1 MRIVVFS
8 DTHLGARS
16 GRTAEARREFDNF
29 VRGQFSRVLSQVD
42 ADLVVHAGDVFDMP
56 RPTADLQKFFS
67 TEITRVLDRGI
78 ELVVI
83 AGNHDRSLAHSLLE
97 MYYDNLHIVNTT
109 ARFEFG
115 DLAITAFP
123 YQREV
128 SGIQRVL
135 DEVRSELFIAHQL
148 LDNSWVGPQRMH
160 FRGSK
165 TLRPPRRGLLI
176 SGHVHRAQIT
186 SERSVHCGSTIRTS
200 FAEVIEPKGYLVLDV
215 EDGNVEGEFREL
227 PTYPM
232 EVHELEDEEE
242 FEPKD
247 KNARLYLRLL
257 GSGLEKGEV
266 YAQYPAGEYPHLR
279 VGVSSRTRLLY
290 GRYNGGFEPP
300 SFSVK
305 L

>member
-16 GRTAEARREFDNF
+16 GRTAEARSEFGDF
-29 VRGQFSRVLSQVD
+29 VRDQLRRVLRQVD
-42 ADLVVHAGDVFDMP
+42 ADLIVHAGDVFDRS
-56 RPTADLQKFFS
+56 RPSSDLQEFFY

-83 AGNHDRSLAHSLLE
+83 AGNHDRSLSHNLLE
-97 MYYDNLHIVNTT
+97 MYYDNLHIINTVT
-109 ARFEFG
+109 RL
-115 DLAITAFP
+115 DLDELRITAFP

-128 SGIQRVL
+128 SSIQRVL
-135 DEVRSELFIAHQL
+135 DEGRSDLFIAHQL
-148 LDNSWVGPQRMH
+148 LENSWVGPQRMH

-165 TLRPPRRGLLI
+165 TLKPPKRGLLI
-176 SGHVHRAQIT
+176 SGHVHRAQVT
-186 SERSVHCGSTIRTS
+186 SERSVHCGSSVRTN

-227 PTYPM
+227 PTFPM

-242 FEPKD
+242 FEPRD
-247 KNARLYLRLL
+247 KSARLYLRIL
-257 GSGLEKGEV
+257 GSEVKTGEV
-266 YAQYPAGEYPHLR
+266 YTQYPAGEYPHLR
-279 VGVSSRTRLLY
+279 VGVTNRVRPLY
-290 GRYNGGFEPP
+290 GRYNGVFKPP
-300 SFSVK
+300 SLSMK